1 MVLKVL
7 LSIMIWTIFKT
18 QQKVK
23 IKLNFP
29 IYIYDL
35 FFPFLLFGFNFL
47 PYFSL
52 LKSSC
57 FYFGQYLVS
66 KFNYYKSRV
75 TSIIPFTIKLF
86 NLGYPKYH
94 IFRHSVFHCILKNGI
109 QEMWIL
115 RNQNV
120 FGFLVKIMLTIIITA
135 KLEIPSFYN
144 IRILKLRIIMILKM
158 LFNEKWVS
166 QHTINCQG
174 NQTNKILCI
183 FPASYLCHCILFKVF
198 IKL

>member
-1 MVLKVL
+1 
-7 LSIMIWTIFKT
+7 MIFFFLFYYLALIFYLISPYWSPLAFT
-18 QQKVK
+18 LVNIWFQSLII
-23 IKLNFP
+23 IKA
-29 IYIYDL
+29 
-35 FFPFLLFGFNFL
+35 
-47 PYFSL
+47 
-52 LKSSC
+52 
-57 FYFGQYLVS
+57 
-66 KFNYYKSRV
+66 V
-75 TSIIPFTIKLF
+75 TNIIPFTIKLF

-94 IFRHSVFHCILKNGI
+94 IFRHNVFHCILKNGM

-115 RNQNV
+115 RNQNI

-144 IRILKLRIIMILKM
+144 IRILKLRIIMTLKM